1 MDLKQFEYF
10 VIVADCGSINK
21 AAEVLFTTQ
30 PNVSKVIASL
40 ERELKRE
47 LFNRSNKGVKLT
59 QKGFEVYDYAKVI
72 LKNTEIMLS
81 MNKIDTKKKISIAS
95 YPSHI
100 VSRIVCDY
108 YNKYDDI
115 KVDFF
120 EGTVEETVN
129 NVSSNKCDVG
139 IVYVN
144 EHKKCCLNHVLEHK
158 SLEFEEI
165 SIKKSCIYLGK
176 NNDFYNRD
184 YITLEEVFSLKFV
197 QPIKD
202 VFSMENYLDFIS
214 NNINKKHE
222 KVITTNSDNLVID
235 MLLTTDVASFGID
248 LMYPEYNQYDIK
260 SVEIKDHNDKIYIGY
275 IKRRGEELSKEVVD
289 FLDLIKYVI
298 K

>member
-1 MDLKQFEYF
+1 M
-10 VIVADCGSINK
+10 
-21 AAEVLFTTQ
+21 
-30 PNVSKVIASL
+30 
-40 ERELKRE
+40 
-47 LFNRSNKGVKLT
+47 
-59 QKGFEVYDYAKVI
+59 
-72 LKNTEIMLS
+72 
-81 MNKIDTKKKISIAS
+81 
-95 YPSHI
+95 
-100 VSRIVCDY
+100 
-108 YNKYDDI
+108 
-115 KVDFF
+115 
-120 EGTVEETVN
+120 
-129 NVSSNKCDVG
+129 
-139 IVYVN
+139 
-144 EHKKCCLNHVLEHK
+144 
-158 SLEFEEI
+158 EFEEI